1 MHDRRNNRSDRGRSR
16 RDHDGERRRRGGE
29 RHDRGRGDDCGGE
42 RGGDRG
48 SGPDTRFLQLEMS
61 EVLYSEA
68 ESVTKQAFRELLL
81 EAAKARFRERFGD
94 QISGLAQLAVD
105 ELMQDVL
112 ASLEIEAHIQE
123 RNRDQEARRER
134 LFDILSG
141 GLDDAAEEDREPPE
155 PNDEDGSSSDPESD
169 EDR

>member
-16 RDHDGERRRRGGE
+16 HDHDGERRRRGGE

-42 RGGDRG
+42 RE

-105 ELMQDVL
+105 ELMRDVL
-112 ASLEIEAHIQE
+112 ASLDVEATIRQ
-123 RNRDQEARRER
+123 RNREQEARRER
-134 LFDILSG
+134 LSGILGAGRG
-141 GLDDAAEEDREPPE
+141 GAPEEDREACSGESPE
-155 PNDEDGSSSDPESD
+155 PDGEDSGSD